1 MSVASNR
8 SRCAL
13 KSAAPVS
20 FARPG
25 IVSQPGDSRSGWVSE
40 RLSCAVNPPADHT
53 AAPSTPLPS
62 GIACSGL
69 AFGAPRTT
77 SERRTRLGT
86 LTENDPSDHAVVGD
100 PDGCVPAE
108 AIVSSSP
115 SRRRWGYGE
124 TDGKPPGT
132 SPGAPLP

>member
-69 AFGAPRTT
+69 AFGARRTT

-86 LTENDPSDHAVVGD
+86 LTENDPSRHAVV
-100 PDGCVPAE
+100 PVAACAPVAMIPVSARPATTVQATVRLRAM
-108 AIVSSSP
+108 AIQSYLF
-115 SRRRWGYGE
+115 R
-124 TDGKPPGT
+124 
-132 SPGAPLP
+132 